1 MQTTMRGPSN
11 GALIHQLERLFH
23 HGTTIG
29 LTEGELLERFVGGHD
44 EAAFEALIAR
54 HGPMVLG
61 VCRQLLRDP
70 NDVDDAFQATFL
82 VLVRKAGTLRRR
94 DLLGNWLYG
103 VAHRVAMRSRVLA
116 ARRLA
121 RAPHGQDVV
130 ERLDAGRGHR
140 DGDPSSGFDPEPGP
154 WLHEEVRRLPEKYRT
169 LVLLCYFEGLT
180 HEEAARRLGCPI
192 GTVKGRLARAR
203 DLLRKRLVRRG
214 VTVSA
219 AALAAHLVRAEV
231 GAAVSE
237 SLKAAT
243 LKAARAVAGTA
254 GASIVTATSVSLP
267 VAALSDGVLRAMIL
281 TQAKAIAVPLLIAGI
296 VTTGAVIGS
305 AQQAGTTYPSLAQ
318 SRTRVQGNEPVK
330 PKASAESVTETVSTA
345 TAPGPQEAGTKAPQ
359 LLAEELRADQE
370 MFDYLTALNRDVRL
384 DDTQML
390 IRLSQ
395 RMLAVSLDLNKGH
408 ASRLEAYKAHRER
421 LTKLFDWTRHESG
434 TQVAGTN
441 NRVTNLVSA
450 RLKDADD
457 LIEQEKKNEPAGASG
472 DAETKGVQ
480 TTSTTTVSTSG
491 SATTKAA
498 RGAGKAQGGAG
509 GRGSGGFGGGMGGMG
524 GGMGGMSG
532 GMGGMGGG
540 MGGMSG
546 GMGGMGG
553 GMGFVGSEYEFQN
566 RVEIAQL
573 AAALAA
579 NGTNTKD
586 QAVLKKLEQPLAISF
601 SRPTP
606 LKELLNQIRSSL
618 AESSGATVPIY
629 VDPKGLEQAGVTLS
643 TPVTMELEGI
653 PLKTAM
659 RLMLKQLGLAYCVR
673 DGVLIISSLQGIRE
687 ELAEAAGELRGRD
700 PEQMGSIMQSIGAGM
715 MGGGMR

>member
-1 MQTTMRGPSN
+1 
-11 GALIHQLERLFH
+11 
-23 HGTTIG
+23 
-29 LTEGELLERFVGGHD
+29 
-44 EAAFEALIAR
+44 
-54 HGPMVLG
+54 
-61 VCRQLLRDP
+61 
-70 NDVDDAFQATFL
+70 
-82 VLVRKAGTLRRR
+82 
-94 DLLGNWLYG
+94 
-103 VAHRVAMRSRVLA
+103 VLA

-140 DGDPSSGFDPEPGP
+140 DGDAPSGFDPEPGP
-154 WLHEEVRRLPEKYRT
+154 WLHEEVRRLPEMFRT

-214 VTVSA
+214 VTVSS
-219 AALAAHLVRAEV
+219 AALAAHLARADV

-267 VAALSDGVLRAMIL
+267 VAVLSDGVLRAMIL
-281 TQAKAIAVPLLIAGI
+281 TQAKTIAIPLLIAGI

-318 SRTRVQGNEPVK
+318 SPTRVQGNEPVK

-345 TAPGPQEAGTKAPQ
+345 TAPGPQEAGTKVPQ

-395 RMLAVSLDLNKGH
+395 RMLAVGLDLNKGH
-408 ASRLEAYKAHRER
+408 ASRLEAYKAHRDR
-421 LTKLFDWTRHESG
+421 LSKLFQWTQHESG
-434 TQVAGTN
+434 TRVAGAL
-441 NRVTNLVSA
+441 RGLSDLVSA
-450 RLKDADD
+450 RMKDVDD
-457 LIEQEKKNEPAGASG
+457 LIEQEKKNEPAASSG
-472 DAETKGVQ
+472 VAETTGTLT
-480 TTSTTTVSTSG
+480 TTSTSDPNSS
-491 SATTKAA
+491 SAMTKAA
-498 RGAGKAQGGAG
+498 GTAGKAQGGGRG
-509 GRGSGGFGGGMGGMG
+509 GRGSGGFGGGGSMV
-524 GGMGGMSG
+524 GMGGMSG
-532 GMGGMGGG
+532 GMGGMGG
-540 MGGMSG
+540 
-546 GMGGMGG
+546 MGG
-553 GMGFVGSEYEFQN
+553 GMAFLGPDFEFQN

-586 QAVLKKLEQPLAISF
+586 QAVLKKLEEPLAISF

-618 AESSGATVPIY
+618 AESSGTTVPIY
-629 VDPKGLEQAGVTLS
+629 VDPKGLEQARVTLS
-643 TPVTMELEGI
+643 TPVTMDLEGI
-653 PLKTAM
+653 PLKTAL

-673 DGVLIISSLQGIRE
+673 DGVLIVSSLQGIRE
-687 ELAEAAGELRGRD
+687 ELAEAAGELRGKD
-700 PEQMGSIMQSIGAGM
+700 PEQMFSIMQSIGGGM
-715 MGGGMR
+715 TGGGMR